1 MIIRKATLADLEQTA
16 GLFNEYRIFY
26 NQPGDMQRARD
37 FIAQRINRNDA
48 EIFIAEMEHGHLAGF
63 VQLYP
68 LFSSVRTK
76 RLWLLNDLY
85 VTPAFRGRRLS
96 VALIDRA
103 KQLTRDTGAAGLM
116 LETARSN
123 TIGNA
128 LYPATG
134 FALDNDHNYY
144 SWDCI

>member
-1 MIIRKATLADLEQTA
+1 MIIRKATLADLPQTA
-16 GLFNEYRIFY
+16 ALFDEYRIFY
-26 NQPGDMQRARD
+26 NQPGDMPRAHD
-37 FIAQRINRNDA
+37 FIAQRIICNDA
-48 EIFIAEMEHGHLAGF
+48 EIFVAEVEHEHLAGF

-85 VTPAFRGRRLS
+85 ITPAFRGRRIS

-103 KQLTRDTGAAGLM
+103 KQLTRETGAAGLM

-134 FALDNDHNYY
+134 FSLDHDHNYY